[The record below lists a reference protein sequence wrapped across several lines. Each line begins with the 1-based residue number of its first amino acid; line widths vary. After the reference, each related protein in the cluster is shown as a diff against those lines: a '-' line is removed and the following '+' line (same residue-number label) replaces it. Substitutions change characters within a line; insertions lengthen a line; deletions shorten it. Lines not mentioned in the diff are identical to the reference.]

1 MPPLATNIPKW
12 PIYLFMDN
20 YFLTRRTESLEQFED
35 WLRPASDE
43 IKIIQPK
50 ACKTNIQLNLAMF
63 KRLAFFSIESDAPFC
78 VDVDEDRWHASL
90 TMPLG
95 RGFQANV
102 NSRMEIFSGNEAHL
116 LGPQDNFRFR
126 TQTNNSTLVFNVDR
140 KVISEYSEKLRQG
153 NPLEITKN
161 TGIHFVGPHGAA
173 FRRLIDYL
181 WGELR
186 HGGESLQHCLFAT
199 ELEETLIVSYMLAL
213 EENFNGLSR
222 HEYHAVAPVT
232 IKRVEEYLLA
242 HLKEPVS
249 LANLSTVSGL
259 PIRTLSRNFKKYFG
273 ASPMQFLRARRFEA
287 AQSELARGP
296 SETHSVTETA
306 MRYGFGHL
314 GKFAYEYRKIFHELP
329 SETLK
334 KRFN

>member
-1 MPPLATNIPKW
+1 
-12 PIYLFMDN
+12 MDN

-35 WLRPASDE
+35 WIRPASDE
-43 IKIIQPK
+43 IKIVQPK
-50 ACKTNIQLNLAMF
+50 ACKTSIQLNLAMF
-63 KRLAFFSIESDAPFC
+63 KRLAFFSIVSEAPFC
-78 VDVDEDRWHASL
+78 VDIDEDRWHVSL

-102 NSRMEIFSGNEAHL
+102 NSRMEVFSGNEAHL

-140 KVISEYSEKLRQG
+140 KVVSEYSEKLRQA

-161 TGIHFVGPHGAA
+161 TGIHLVGPHGQA

-213 EENFNGLSR
+213 EENFNGQSR
-222 HEYHAVAPVT
+222 HGYHAITPVA
-232 IKRVEEYLLA
+232 IKRVEEYLLG
-242 HLKEPVS
+242 HLSKPVS
-249 LANLSTVSGL
+249 MADLATVSEL
-259 PIRTLSRNFKKYFG
+259 PIRTLSRSFKKHFG

-287 AQSELARGP
+287 AHSELARGTLE
-296 SETHSVTETA
+296 SHSVTETA

-314 GKFAYEYRKIFHELP
+314 GKFAGEYRQIFHELP

-334 KRFN
+334 RRYN

>member
-50 ACKTNIQLNLAMF
+50 ACTTNIQLNLAMF

-78 VDVDEDRWHASL
+78 VDVDEDRWHVSL

>member
-1 MPPLATNIPKW
+1 
-12 PIYLFMDN
+12 MDN

-50 ACKTNIQLNLAMF
+50 ACTTNIQLNLAMF

-78 VDVDEDRWHASL
+78 VDVDEDRWHVSL
-90 TMPLG
+90 TMPHG

-102 NSRMEIFSGNEAHL
+102 NSRMEIFSGDEAHL

-199 ELEETLIVSYMLAL
+199 ELEETLIVSYILAL

-222 HEYHAVAPVT
+222 HEYHAVAPIA
-232 IKRVEEYLLA
+232 IKRVEEYLLG
-242 HLKEPVS
+242 HLSEPVS
-249 LANLSTVSGL
+249 MADLTTVSGL

-273 ASPMQFLRARRFEA
+273 TSPMQFLRARRFEA
-287 AQSELARGP
+287 AHSELARGTL
-296 SETHSVTETA
+296 ENHSVTETA

-314 GKFAYEYRKIFHELP
+314 GKFAGEYRQIFHELP

-334 KRFN
+334 RRYN

>member
-1 MPPLATNIPKW
+1 V
-12 PIYLFMDN
+12 
-20 YFLTRRTESLEQFED
+20 EEFED

-43 IKIIQPK
+43 IKILRHK
-50 ACKTNIQLNLAMF
+50 ACTPNLQLNLAMF

-78 VDVDEDRWHASL
+78 VDADQDRWHFSL

-116 LGPQDNFRFR
+116 LVPQHNFSFR
-126 TQTNNSTLVFNVDR
+126 TQTNNNTLVFNVDR
-140 KVISEYSEKLRQG
+140 NVVSEYSEKLSQG
-153 NPLEITKN
+153 CPLEIRQNRKLQLI
-161 TGIHFVGPHGAA
+161 GRQGAA

-181 WGELR
+181 WRELR
-186 HGGESLQHCLFAT
+186 HGGESLQNSLFAT

-222 HEYHAVAPVT
+222 HEYHTVAPVA
-232 IKRVEEYLLA
+232 IKRVEEYLLG
-242 HLKEPVS
+242 HLSKPVS
-249 LANLSTVSGL
+249 LADLTTVSKL

-273 ASPMQFLRARRFEA
+273 VSPMQFLRARRFEA
-287 AQSELARGP
+287 AHSELSRGTL
-296 SETHSVTETA
+296 EGHSVTETA
-306 MRYGFGHL
+306 MRYGFTHL
-314 GKFAYEYRKIFHELP
+314 GKFAKEYRQIFHELP

-334 KRFN
+334 RRYN